1 MNHQQ
6 PKEKLSTELMVDGK
20 VMFLVTAGTR
30 IKCLRCVAKSS
41 RKGVQCAKPAL
52 RISPQQLC
60 GHHGGRP
67 HSAQT
72 IKRIYA
78 ANTVHGQ
85 FSQAAKK
92 HYRETSVLLHELED
106 SLYVLK
112 MAEGPRTRGRKPNGY
127 RGVYSEADVIRMIR
141 ERVLH
146 RV

>member
-1 MNHQQ
+1 MSHQP
-6 PKEKLSTELMVDGK
+6 PKENRLTEQTVDGK
-20 VMFLVTAGTR
+20 EMFLVTAGGQ

-41 RKGVQCAKPAL
+41 RTGVQCAKPAL
-52 RISPQQLC
+52 RISPHQLC

-67 HSAQT
+67 HSAET
-72 IKRIYA
+72 IERISA

-85 FSQAAKK
+85 SSKAAKK
-92 HYRETSVLLHELED
+92 LYRETSVLLHELED

-112 MAEGPRTRGRKPNGY
+112 VTEGPRTRGRKPNGY
-127 RGVYSEADVIRMIR
+127 RGVYSEADVIGMIR